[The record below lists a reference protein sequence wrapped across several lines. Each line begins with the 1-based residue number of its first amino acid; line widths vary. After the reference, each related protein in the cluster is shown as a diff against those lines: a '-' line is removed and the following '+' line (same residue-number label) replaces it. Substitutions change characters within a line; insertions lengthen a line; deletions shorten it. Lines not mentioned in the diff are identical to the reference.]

1 MTQDSREVDYIIVGA
16 GSAGCVLANRLSAEA
31 GNRVLLL
38 EAGPSDA
45 HPLIHLP
52 IGPARVINNPRYDWC
67 YQTEPQ
73 KNLANRQIVWT
84 RGKTLGGSSSVNGMV
99 YIRGHARD
107 YDLWAQR
114 GLTGWSYE
122 DVLPYFKRAES
133 NSRGTNDFHG
143 VDGPLNVTDESGT
156 HPLFDAF
163 VEAGRQA
170 GYALNPDFNGADQ
183 EGFGKYQFTIQGGR
197 RKSTAATF
205 LKEARKRSNLI
216 VETGALTQRVVFDG
230 TRAIGVTY
238 RQKGTEVTARANR
251 EVIVASGAINSP
263 QILQLSGIG
272 DAMHLKDHGIGVVAN
287 RPEVGR
293 NMQDHLSIR
302 NMHASKIQTVT
313 DELTNFRRSIIPV
326 LQAVLFRTGSAA
338 AFPLAGGAFV
348 RTRPELEIPDIQFH
362 FSAGN
367 IMSIQ
372 RRPFAKPAKDYT
384 RPDAY
389 MAHACQLRPESRGTI
404 TLRSADPAM
413 PPIMQP
419 NYLSTENDKRTMR
432 DAFKIGR
439 NIMSQPALMQYSHG
453 EVWPGPDVQSD
464 DEIDG
469 FISEA
474 ASTVYHPVSTC
485 RMGKDD
491 DAVVDGALRVNGVEG
506 LRVVD
511 ASIMPALVGG
521 NTNAPTIMIAEKA
534 SDMIL
539 GNAPLAQATDG

>member
-1 MTQDSREVDYIIVGA
+1 MAQDLRDVDYIIVGA
-16 GSAGCVLANRLSAEA
+16 GSAGCVLANRLSAQS

-52 IGPARVINNPRYDWC
+52 IGPARVINNPSYDWC
-67 YQTEPQ
+67 YETEPQ
-73 KNLANRQIVWT
+73 PNLANRKIPWP
-84 RGKTLGGSSSVNGMV
+84 RGKTLGGSSSINGMV

-114 GLTGWSYE
+114 GLTGWSYA
-122 DVLPYFKRAES
+122 DVLPYFRRAES
-133 NSRGTNDFHG
+133 NIRGADDFHG
-143 VDGPLNVTDESGT
+143 ADGPLNVTDENGT
-156 HPLFDAF
+156 HPLYEAF
-163 VEAGRQA
+163 VAAGQQA
-170 GYALNPDFNGADQ
+170 GYARNPDFNGADQ

-205 LKEARKRSNLI
+205 LKAAKGRSNLI
-216 VETGALTQRVVFDG
+216 IETGAHTQNVEFDG
-230 TRAIGVTY
+230 TKATGVAYRRKGREMTVRA
-238 RQKGTEVTARANR
+238 AR
-251 EVIVASGAINSP
+251 EVIVASGALNSP
-263 QILQLSGIG
+263 QILMLSGIG
-272 DAMHLKDHGIGVVAN
+272 DADHLKSHGIKVVAD
-287 RPEVGR
+287 RKEVGR

-302 NMHASKIQTVT
+302 NMHASNIRTVT
-313 DELTNFRRSIIPV
+313 DELTSIPRSVVAV
-326 LQAVLFRTGSAA
+326 LRAALFRTGSAA

-367 IMSIQ
+367 LMSIQ
-372 RRPFAKPAKDYT
+372 RKPFAKPARDHT
-384 RPDAY
+384 RPDAF
-389 MAHACQLRPESRGTI
+389 MAHACQLRPESRGTV

-419 NYLSTENDKRTMR
+419 NYLSAENDRRTMR
-432 DAFKIGR
+432 DAFKIAR
-439 NIMSQPALMQYSHG
+439 TIMTQPALMQYSHG

-469 FISEA
+469 FIAEA
-474 ASTVYHPVSTC
+474 AGTVYHPVSTC
-485 RMGKDD
+485 RMGIDD
-491 DAVVDGALRVNGVEG
+491 EAVVDAELRVKGTHG

-511 ASIMPALVGG
+511 ASVMPALVGG

-539 GNAPLAQATDG
+539 GKASLAA